1 MVCENVRTYN
11 CNGAKNKI
19 FSIYFLI
26 SLTVEIDW
34 VLYDEERW
42 LKIGSDKTYFG
53 IINWL
58 KK

>member
-1 MVCENVRTYN
+1 MVCENVRIYN

-19 FSIYFLI
+19 FSRYFLI

-42 LKIGSDKTYFG
+42 LKIGSGKTYLELLIG
-53 IINWL
+53 
-58 KK
+58 